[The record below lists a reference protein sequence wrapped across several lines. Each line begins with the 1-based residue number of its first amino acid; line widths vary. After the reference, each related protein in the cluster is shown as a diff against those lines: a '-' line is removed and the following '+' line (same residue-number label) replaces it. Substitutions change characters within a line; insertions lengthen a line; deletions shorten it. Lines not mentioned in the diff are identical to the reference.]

1 MAGRRIR
8 DERDARE
15 CLRAAAGSPLERAEW
30 ARDHGID
37 PRSLNAWRI
46 NLGRS
51 GEPHHGMLELVAAT
65 ADARVDKAAQVYT
78 VRCGGFAVEVGPDF
92 DEHVLARLLGV
103 VAAC

>member
-30 ARDHGID
+30 AREHGVN

-46 NLGRS
+46 NLGRATR
-51 GEPHHGMLELVAAT
+51 PRHGMLELVAAN
-65 ADARVDKAAQVYT
+65 AHPRVDQAPHVYT
-78 VRCGGFAVEVGPDF
+78 VRCGGFAVEVGPNF

-103 VAAC
+103 VSAC